1 MKWSWDDL
9 PYYLLMLFAVVSGQ
23 IARLGHTYERTG
35 TPPTFGKVA
44 IELSMLPAFA
54 SIGGALAAQ
63 HQWPIWGVIGCGL
76 LAGWLGFALFKMAG
90 EAAVFWLRSKMSGGG
105 EKK

>member
-1 MKWSWDDL
+1 MKWNPDDW

-23 IARLGHTYERTG
+23 IARLGHTYERTNEA
-35 TPPTFGKVA
+35 PTFGKVA

-63 HQWPIWGVIGCGL
+63 HQWPIYGVIGTGL

-90 EAAVFWLRSKMSGGG
+90 AMVVNEIKRRMGDGQK
-105 EKK
+105 

>member
-1 MKWSWDDL
+1 MKWDWSDL

-35 TPPTFGKVA
+35 QAPSFSKVA

-54 SIGGALAAQ
+54 SVGGAIAAQ
-63 HQWPIWGVIGCGL
+63 HQWPIYGIIGTGL
-76 LAGWLGFALFKMAG
+76 IAGWLGFALFKMAG
-90 EAAVFWLRSKMSGGG
+90 EAAMLWLRKRTGTGG
-105 EKK
+105 E